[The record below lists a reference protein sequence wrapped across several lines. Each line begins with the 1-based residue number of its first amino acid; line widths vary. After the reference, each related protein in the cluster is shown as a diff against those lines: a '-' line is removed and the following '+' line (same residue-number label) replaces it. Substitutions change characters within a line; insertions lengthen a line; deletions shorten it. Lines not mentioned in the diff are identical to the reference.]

1 MTRIGIVVEPD
12 FLHKH
17 VGVRNYLFTLYR
29 YLARAADVR
38 FVSFYRPQRQLLHWF
53 YIHLQDP
60 AFLRNNGVTE
70 DWRIEGSP
78 AAVLER
84 YHATASGEVDRTPAL
99 WTSHIGSSLESAEL
113 DTLVLGNPWLV
124 EFAQRL
130 PVKRQVGLVYDAI
143 PNRYV
148 LSEADKPY
156 EFAAQHLAGFRYF
169 REHCDR
175 TLAISESVTDDL
187 TRLLHFPPER
197 VGFLPP
203 LVPADC
209 LAAPAGPA
217 PPRTGAVVLAS
228 PLDRRKGLEQ
238 MPRLIAAAGQKLERV
253 TMYGAVR
260 CSREQLDGFFR
271 ALPSRLRVEWYPRAT
286 GRTTERLFREGRLLL
301 FPSLNEGLGLPLIE
315 AQLRGC
321 PAVTRDARPM
331 SDLVVAGSR
340 LLTDDP
346 AADDEVVR
354 QLAGDTNFDH
364 ATFEA
369 AARAFFRTD
378 DLPARVLHEIVAG

>member
-1 MTRIGIVVEPD
+1 MTRIGIVVQPD
-12 FLHKH
+12 FLLNH
-17 VGVRNYLFTLYR
+17 VGVRNYLFSLYR
-29 YLARAADVR
+29 YLSLAADVR
-38 FVSFYRPQRQLLHWF
+38 FVSFFRPQRQLQHWF
-53 YIHLQDP
+53 YVHLQDP

-78 AAVLER
+78 AAVLDR
-84 YHATASGEVDRTPAL
+84 YHATAGHQADQPPAI
-99 WTSHIGSSLESAEL
+99 WTSHIGSNLESAGF

-124 EFAQRL
+124 DFADRL
-130 PVKRQVGLVYDAI
+130 PVRRQVGIVYDAI

-148 LSEADKPY
+148 LTEAEKPY

-169 REHCDR
+169 RDHCDR

-187 TRLLHFPPER
+187 TGLLHFPPER

-209 LAAPAGPA
+209 LAAPTGPA
-217 PPRTGAVVLAS
+217 PRRTGAVVLAS

-238 MPRLIAAAGQKLERV
+238 MPRLIAAAGRRVDRV

-260 CSREQLDGFFR
+260 CSPDQLKAFFR
-271 ALPSRLRVEWYPRAT
+271 GLPSRLSLEWYPRAT

-321 PAVTRDARPM
+321 PVVTRDARPM

-354 QLAGDTNFDH
+354 QLAGDADFDH

-378 DLPARVLHEIVAG
+378 DLPARVLHEIVGG